1 MTTVR
6 MATTIDIAKALQM
19 DLLREAG
26 IRSKA

>member
-6 MATTIDIAKALQM
+6 MATTIDIAKLLQK